1 MYEKNVTFPI
11 SPAIPIGDAFSNSQ
25 IVTSWGAFW
34 IKHLKCLHFAF
45 KKNALPL
52 GDVLEMPP
60 MEDEMEERLKI
71 FLDHYLK
78 FPSEIK
84 REMLSENILLSE
96 GLHFLLFH

>member
-1 MYEKNVTFPI
+1 
-11 SPAIPIGDAFSNSQ
+11 
-25 IVTSWGAFW
+25 
-34 IKHLKCLHFAF
+34 
-45 KKNALPL
+45 
-52 GDVLEMPP
+52 
-60 MEDEMEERLKI
+60 MEDEMEERPKI